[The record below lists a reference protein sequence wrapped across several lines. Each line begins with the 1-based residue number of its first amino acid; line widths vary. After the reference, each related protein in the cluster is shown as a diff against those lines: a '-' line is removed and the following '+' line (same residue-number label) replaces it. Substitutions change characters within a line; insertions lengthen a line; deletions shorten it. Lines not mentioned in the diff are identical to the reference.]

1 MRNITVD
8 KASLLDTLRAN
19 RDAHRAEYDKAVE
32 VYKRRFV
39 EEAEKFAAEALRRVT
54 QGLPFNDFM
63 WLPVPEEHT
72 DDYDRVI
79 ALMEWELA
87 DTVEL
92 SESDFRCYVLNEWGW
107 MTSFTANTSLYTGG

>member
-8 KASLLDTLRAN
+8 KANLLSTLRAN
-19 RDAHRAEYDKAVE
+19 RDAHHAEYEEAVE

-39 EEAEKFAAEALRRVT
+39 VEAQHFADDAINRSKA
-54 QGLPFNDFM
+54 GIPFDAFM

-107 MTSFTANTSLYTGG
+107 MSSFTANTRSYTGG